1 MTEQMH
7 HIASDTP
14 LRSEQI
20 HDGDSNAEHQ
30 TREGL
35 VVEQPLDADSFIAR
49 AEELGIPEE
58 DLREAAKEYAEQSV
72 EDVEAMLADSG
83 VVEAM
88 AGVPDPAGIDIEPGS
103 EPASMADKLDDIE
116 QRLDAMAANLDS
128 LGEGL
133 ANIAEQMEKLAKMLE
148 KMIELIAIFVQ
159 KHQEWEVAE
168 TEEDKARI
176 NHEWEQEC
184 ARIVAEVDQ
193 LLSGSI

>member
-72 EDVEAMLADSG
+72 EDVEAMLVDSG
-83 VVEAM
+83 AIEAM
-88 AGVPDPAGIDIEPGS
+88 EEVPEPVGIDIEPGG
-103 EPASMADKLDDIE
+103 EPTSMADKLEDIE
-116 QRLDAMAANLDS
+116 QRLDAVAANIDS

-133 ANIAEQMEKLAKMLE
+133 AKIAEQLQNLAKMLE
-148 KMIELIAIFVQ
+148 KMIELIIIFVQ
-159 KHQEWEVAE
+159 KRQEWEAAE
-168 TEEDKARI
+168 TAEDKARI
-176 NHEWEQEC
+176 NHEWEQES
-184 ARIVAEVDQ
+184 ARILAEMDE
-193 LLSGSI
+193 LLDGSV